1 MKDKF
6 KKIFIIKTIVN
17 FYFFNFIFK
26 DLAIRGINN
35 LLIEAG
41 SKINTILLS
50 LGLIDKLLIFR
61 SGKVIGNDGIPLID
75 NLNINS
81 MNNVHNYKLSCIKTF
96 DDDVLE
102 IRKLNKD

>member
-1 MKDKF
+1 MK
-6 KKIFIIKTIVN
+6 V
-17 FYFFNFIFK
+17 FFNFIFK
-26 DLAIRGINN
+26 DLAIKGINN

-50 LGLIDKLLIFR
+50 SGFIDKLLIFR
-61 SGKVIGNDGIPLID
+61 SSKLIGNDGIPFID

-81 MNNVHNYKLSCIKTF
+81 MNNVYNYKLSSIRTL

-102 IRKLNKD
+102 IRKFNK